1 MVFRKN
7 RESSK
12 SKDNIQSVCA
22 LWPAVSTLC
31 DPRDC
36 SPPGSS
42 VHGISQARILGVG
55 FHFLLQG
62 IFPIQGASPHLL
74 CLLPCRWIFY
84 LLGHLSSRWPELRVR
99 QNFRKKTAIL
109 VPLETAR
116 SRLGYRAREL
126 RGTLAVPTSTRLHQ
140 GGSSV
145 PTQGSST
152 WKSPCRF
159 HGGGNQQW
167 ELEQVEGP
175 EEGAAGLRLSSR
187 TQGDKTLHSELGT
200 DPGAGGLELSAGW

>member
-1 MVFRKN
+1 M
-7 RESSK
+7 
-12 SKDNIQSVCA
+12 
-22 LWPAVSTLC
+22 STLC

-62 IFPIQGASPHLL
+62 IFPIRGASPHLL
-74 CLLPCRWIFY
+74 CILPCRWIFY
-84 LLGHLSSRWPELRVR
+84 LLGHLSSRWPQLRVR

-126 RGTLAVPTSTRLHQ
+126 RGTLAVPTSTRLHR

-145 PTQGSST
+145 PTQGYSSLLEVSLSLSWWREST
-152 WKSPCRF
+152 VRTS
-159 HGGGNQQW
+159 GGTRGACSW
-167 ELEQVEGP
+167 P
-175 EEGAAGLRLSSR
+175 EAEF
-187 TQGDKTLHSELGT
+187 Q
-200 DPGAGGLELSAGW
+200 DPR